1 MESQKCKNGNVKMY
15 EWTATYGKVTYNT
28 IFLNSQKNIISVLQ
42 VVIWQIS
49 NLLEN
54 KTKCNR

>member
-1 MESQKCKNGNVKMY
+1 MY